1 VKIIAPIFFISND
14 DPIDIQVLISKYW
27 YPSIDIQLKCRNYLI
42 TIRTKMTIATLPSQR
57 ISTLR
62 ATPLLLLTCA
72 LASFLDV
79 TCFDASWQGK
89 CWPPS
94 IWSCAGN
101 RAPFGFA
108 KCHILCPENIII
120 CFWSVLWYFVQMF
133 KKKKQKPVD
142 HVCNTQHKTNTCRFE

>member
-89 CWPPS
+89 CWPPQYLKLRRK
-94 IWSCAGN
+94 SCTFWVCQVSYTLPRKHNYMLLIGVVI
-101 RAPFGFA
+101 F
-108 KCHILCPENIII
+108 CPN
-120 CFWSVLWYFVQMF
+120 VQEE
-133 KKKKQKPVD
+133 KTETSGP
-142 HVCNTQHKTNTCRFE
+142 CLQHTT